1 MHRRELFGV
10 GRKTGCVDHNPGSE
24 EKLAPDLVERDFT
37 AESLAVPVI
46 GAAWRERGASLKAL

>member
-10 GRKTGCVDHNPGSE
+10 GHNTGCVDRNPGPE

-37 AESLAVPVI
+37 AASLAVPII
-46 GAAWRERGASLKAL
+46 GAA